1 MQNKKKK
8 IENSGYFQQHKNMD
22 TLCLG
27 FYTLAILLA
36 ALKEQVSSN
45 QRSFKDGYQCVFY

>member
-1 MQNKKKK
+1 MRNKKM
-8 IENSGYFQQHKNMD
+8 ENSGCFQQHKNMD

-27 FYTLAILLA
+27 FYTLEIVLA

-45 QRSFKDGYQCVFY
+45 QRSFKDGYRCVFY